1 MECKACGSDD
11 VEVYPAESDD
21 ERDVL
26 HCYECGED
34 TAVSN

>member
-1 MECKACGSDD
+1 MECRACGSDD
-11 VEVYPAESDD
+11 TEVYKAEDAD

-34 TAVSN
+34 REV